1 MKVVNWSPD
10 SKKSVTGAEDNTIR
24 IVILALPGT
33 ISSDPNGLFRRLE
46 SDALIPASRS
56 SLRREA
62 DACVSIR
69 LTGANQAPI
78 VARGVSRSFRAHH
91 VDAALGLE
99 SDGMFR
105 SRAYY

>member
-1 MKVVNWSPD
+1 MCKGIYN
-10 SKKSVTGAEDNTIR
+10 
-24 IVILALPGT
+24 
-33 ISSDPNGLFRRLE
+33 SDTLHGNMDL
-46 SDALIPASRS
+46 LIPASRS

-62 DACVSIR
+62 DACVSTR

-91 VDAALGLE
+91 IDAALGLE

-105 SRAYY
+105 SRAHY